1 MDKKEITTL
10 LKSDGMDVAEDMA
23 EAAARGAIRLLRVLV
38 PKVSVGFGFAFNMF
52 MDGYEEQ
59 IFELIDKIDGK
70 KG

>member
-1 MDKKEITTL
+1 MDKKEITDL
-10 LKSDGMDVAEDMA
+10 LKTDGMDVAEDMA
-23 EAAARGAIRLLRVLV
+23 EAAARGAIRLMRVLV

>member
-1 MDKKEITTL
+1 MDKKEITDL
-10 LKSDGMDVAEDMA
+10 LKTDGMDVAEDMA

>member
-1 MDKKEITTL
+1 MNKAEITEL
-10 LKSDGMDVAEDMA
+10 LKTDGLDVAEDMA

>member
-1 MDKKEITTL
+1 MDKKEITDL
-10 LKSDGMDVAEDMA
+10 LKTDGMDVAEDMA

-38 PKVSVGFGFAFNMF
+38 PNVSVGFGFAFNMF

>member
-1 MDKKEITTL
+1 MNKAEITEL
-10 LKSDGMDVAEDMA
+10 LKTDGLDVAEDMA
-23 EAAARGAIRLLRVLV
+23 EAAAHGAIRLLRVLV